1 MKNFNFRF
9 GHEKSA
15 LPIAA
20 LAFFLAS
27 LFSYQFF
34 PGLIS
39 YDSMLQFQ
47 QTLGL
52 SELHDAH
59 PVLMVYLWRIL
70 LHAYDHIGVML
81 VFHQLVYWSSIGL
94 FACLV
99 SRRMLVRLLI
109 LLLIGL
115 CPPLAI
121 LSLHLWKDVGM
132 VIALALAVVLLLGYV
147 RRPHW
152 GWLVGAA
159 LALFFAVAVRI
170 NGFIPAMPLLMLLCY
185 FAARRLARSR
195 LQVFGLTFAGML
207 VLVMAHQMAMGWI
220 NAKAQRTY
228 GMGTLVVW
236 DMVSISLAEKKDLLP
251 VYLERKIPGDTLA
264 LLEQHN
270 SREGN
275 NGSFEVVS
283 PMPPKEFQKQLV
295 RDWLALIVEHPQAY
309 LHHRAHVLAVLLGVL
324 DREIYYPYHRG
335 IENNDLNIRFTY
347 LSPEKQEKYFHMF
360 DRLADTIFYR
370 PWVYCVLLL
379 IAAAAAGLLLI
390 RRKGNPQLNL
400 LVLATAMSGLLSTLS
415 LLIIATA
422 ADHRYI
428 SWSIFSGL
436 MASCMACAALVPLL
450 AARPPAPAVA
460 PAR

>member
-1 MKNFNFRF
+1 M
-9 GHEKSA
+9 
-15 LPIAA
+15 AA
-20 LAFFLAS
+20 LALLLAS
-27 LFSYQFF
+27 IFSYQIF
-34 PGLIS
+34 PGFIS

-59 PVLMVYLWRIL
+59 PVLMVYLWRVL

-81 VFHQLVYWSSIGL
+81 IFHQLLYWASIGL

-99 SRRMLVRLLI
+99 SSRTLVRVLI

-132 VIALALAVVLLLGYV
+132 VIALALAVTLLLGYV

-152 GWLVGAA
+152 AWLVGAA
-159 LALFFAVAVRI
+159 MALFFAVAVRV
-170 NGFIPAMPLLMLLCY
+170 NGFIPAMPLLMVLCY

-195 LQVFGLTFAGML
+195 LQVFGLTVAAML
-207 VLVMAHQMAMGWI
+207 ALMVAHQLAMGWI

-251 VYLERKIPGDTLA
+251 AYLERRIQGETIP
-264 LLEQHN
+264 LLEKYN
-270 SREGN
+270 SKEGN

-283 PMPPKEFQKQLV
+283 PVPPKEFQKQLV
-295 RDWLALIVEHPQAY
+295 KDWLALIKEYPAAY

-324 DREIYYPYHRG
+324 DRPIYYPYHRG

-347 LSPEKQEKYFHMF
+347 LTPEKQEKYFRVF
-360 DRLADTIFYR
+360 DMLADSIFYR
-370 PWVYCVLLL
+370 PWVYCVLSL
-379 IAAAAAGLLLI
+379 ITAAAAGLMLL
-390 RRKGNPQLNL
+390 RKKGNQNLNL
-400 LVLATAMSGLLSTLS
+400 LILTTALSGLLSTLS
-415 LLIIATA
+415 LLVIATA

-428 SWSIFSGL
+428 SWVIFSGL
-436 MASCMACAALVPLL
+436 MTSCMVCAAMWPLL
-450 AARPPAPAVA
+450 TGRTKSPASA